1 MTPVGGAINNIDVP
15 RTRIA
20 RKGSCI
26 VSEIGKIRGRSMR
39 IREALLFRRL
49 RENSN
54 NIVTMERWRSY
65 SSHRRSFASR
75 FAELSGMRAASP
87 EEREARDIRRAPR
100 QPKPEGFLGGAA
112 AWLTRVLGIIFRE
125 KVKKML
131 TRFGHNR

>member
-1 MTPVGGAINNIDVP
+1 MKTKLSAISYRLSATALFSVVALSAASAQLAPTRKAP
-15 RTRIA
+15 R
-20 RKGSCI
+20 G
-26 VSEIGKIRGRSMR
+26 
-39 IREALLFRRL
+39 EALEKYDNPPALPRKIETSPR
-49 RENSN
+49 
-54 NIVTMERWRSY
+54 
-65 SSHRRSFASR
+65 
-75 FAELSGMRAASP
+75 MRAASP